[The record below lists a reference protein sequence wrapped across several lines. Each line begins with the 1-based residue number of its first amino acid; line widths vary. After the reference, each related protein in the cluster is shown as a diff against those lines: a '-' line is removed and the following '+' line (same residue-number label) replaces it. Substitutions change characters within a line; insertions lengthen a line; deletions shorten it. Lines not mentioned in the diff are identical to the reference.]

1 MQSQGQLA
9 VHVVISKAIYIQDL
23 CCSQQYLGLK
33 KKCVSLRLK
42 AQICFCVAARE
53 QCYTIH
59 SP

>member
-9 VHVVISKAIYIQDL
+9 VHVVIIKAIYVQICAAASSIWDL
-23 CCSQQYLGLK
+23 
-33 KKCVSLRLK
+33 KKCVSWCLM
-42 AQICFCVAARE
+42 AQICFSVAARE